1 MFARNSCLKEASKQ
15 YNLFDKVGPRGEHGH
30 RTLTHPSCFIVCMCL
45 VVKMRY
51 IIVMV
56 ILIHKVLG
64 RVHLALFF
72 CFSLALVS
80 TAQEFVSTENVPEV
94 SEKMALFISTS
105 DSLKK
110 IKRSIKRTLQEDRD
124 TLLAM
129 EYYKLFLK
137 RGEANNNHKI
147 QYYSAY
153 RLGFNFNEIADYPTA
168 VHYANV
174 SLKAAETAK
183 DTTYVIMSNVLI
195 GGIYFQ
201 LGIYDKALEPYQ
213 IAKNL
218 SQHKEDKI
226 NELICLSNIA
236 NVRVKLGRDTDA
248 LKVYNTTL
256 ALLAQ
261 DEYQSSPIFMRTHL
275 STLLGKGRS
284 QTKLGYLNEGM
295 KTYEKGVE
303 LASKYGLNHYKG
315 DFYVNMGHLF
325 YKKGE
330 YSDAIK
336 YFFMAKQILNENYN
350 ETYINNLIA
359 NYYLARCYFDTQ
371 KYDEGLELLN
381 RNFELIGTNYKTD
394 KIDEMY
400 DLGINIALQQGDKD
414 KQLFFL
420 TQRKQI
426 SKLKLENQTKTRDLL
441 FEDDVKILEDYN
453 RQLGMEKDQNV
464 FRKKVAAAIASG
476 MAILL
481 LLTLFF
487 YKRKIRVNAL
497 KFQSIIDN
505 LQQDTAKAPV
515 LKTAPT
521 GSVVKDIQAFEILEK
536 LSNLETSAFFIAKDC
551 NLYTTAK
558 LIDTNTTY
566 LSKTLNTFQKQS
578 FNQYLNELRIKYAL
592 IQLKEN
598 SRFRAYTIKAISE
611 EVGYKSI
618 NTFIKAFKAKTG
630 LSPSYYIKQLQAKL
644 PV

>member
-1 MFARNSCLKEASKQ
+1 
-15 YNLFDKVGPRGEHGH
+15 
-30 RTLTHPSCFIVCMCL
+30 
-45 VVKMRY
+45 
-51 IIVMV
+51 MV
-56 ILIHKVLG
+56 IPIHKVLG
-64 RVHLALFF
+64 RVYLVFFF
-72 CFSLALVS
+72 CFSLALDL
-80 TAQEFVSTENVPEV
+80 TAQELVSTENIPEV
-94 SEKMALFISTS
+94 SKEMALFISTS

-110 IKRSIKRTLQEDRD
+110 IKRNIKKALQVDGD

-137 RGEANNNHKI
+137 RGEENNNHKT

-153 RLGFNFNEIADYPTA
+153 RLGFNFNEIADYPAA
-168 VHYANV
+168 VYYANV
-174 SLKAAETAK
+174 SLKAAEAAK
-183 DTTYVIMSNVLI
+183 DTTYIIMSNVLI

-201 LGIYDKALEPYQ
+201 LGIYDKSLEPYQ

-218 SQHKEDKI
+218 SKHRGDKI
-226 NELICLSNIA
+226 NELICLSNIG

-261 DEYQSSPIFMRTHL
+261 DEYQSSPIFRRTHL

-295 KTYEKGVE
+295 KTYEEGVR
-303 LASKYGLNHYKG
+303 LADQYDLNHYKG

-330 YSDAIK
+330 YSDAIEYLFK
-336 YFFMAKQILNENYN
+336 AKQILNENYN
-350 ETYINNLIA
+350 DTYINNLIA
-359 NYYLARCYFDTQ
+359 NYYLAQCYFDTQ
-371 KYDEGLELLN
+371 KYDEALELLN

-394 KIDEMY
+394 KIEEMY

-420 TQRKQI
+420 NQRKQI

-441 FEDDVKILEDYN
+441 FEDDVKILEDHN
-453 RQLGMEKDQNV
+453 RQLGMEKDQSV
-464 FRKKVAAAIASG
+464 FRKKVAAYIASG

-497 KFQSIIDN
+497 KFQEIIDN
-505 LQQDTAKAPV
+505 LQQGASKDPV
-515 LKTAPT
+515 SKTT
-521 GSVVKDIQAFEILEK
+521 SSESVVKDIQAFEILEK
-536 LSNLETSAFFIAKDC
+536 LSDLETSAFFIAKDC

-598 SRFRAYTIKAISE
+598 RRFRAYTIKAISE

-618 NTFIKAFKAKTG
+618 NTFIKAFKTKTG
-630 LSPSYYIKQLQAKL
+630 LSPSYYIKQLQAKV